1 MRAVVGTFLLLG
13 ASMTANAQAGSK
25 HQEVDLAVTYSTE
38 HSNLTNGENFWRQG
52 GGIELSAEAFHGLG
66 VVANVTGTH
75 VDTAANSGVSLTT
88 ITTTFGPRY
97 IWSKGKVV
105 VFGQGLIGESHGTE
119 GIFPST
125 TGALNEWNSF
135 ALQVGG
141 GVDMRIAHHFAVRA
155 IQGDWI
161 RTQFPNGATN
171 VQNTLRLGVGVVL
184 RLSK

>member
-1 MRAVVGTFLLLG
+1 MRTAVCTLLLLG
-13 ASMTANAQAGSK
+13 ASMTARAQAGLK
-25 HQEVDLAVTYSTE
+25 HQEVDLAATYSAE
-38 HSNLTNGENFWRQG
+38 RSNLTRGANFWRQG

-66 VVANVTGTH
+66 IAANVAGTH
-75 VDTAANSGVSLTT
+75 INTAAKSGAPLTT

-97 IWSKGKVV
+97 SWSTKKVA
-105 VFGQGLIGESHGTE
+105 VFGEGLIGESHGTE

-125 TGALNEWNSF
+125 TGALDEWNSF

-155 IQGDWI
+155 IQADWI

-171 VQNTLRLGVGVVL
+171 VQNTLRLGAGIVL